1 MYYVVVMAILDCV
14 NDYEIVNKIQI
25 DLLDLHLDLE
35 FDNNVDFVSDRTSYN
50 TATWL

>member
-25 DLLDLHLDLE
+25 DLLDLHLDCIDD
-35 FDNNVDFVSDRTSYN
+35 FDFNVSR
-50 TATWL
+50 